1 MKVFVLISDAFQLVK
16 EVKVRMAD
24 KLVVL
29 GLYIYLFIYNIY
41 IVWSFV

>member
-1 MKVFVLISDAFQLVK
+1 MKVFVLISGAFQLVK
-16 EVKVRMAD
+16 EVKVLMAD

-41 IVWSFV
+41 I